1 MDTKPTKAT
10 MHQTTYDYMLK
21 NINEGFNPVDRL
33 AICCG
38 TKFHFVG
45 CEIIIS
51 DMLELTI
58 MEPEWVFPKERFVSY
73 ESKDIGW
80 AKFFG
85 IGRPSIQQIGPIYF
99 M

>member
-1 MDTKPTKAT
+1 MDTKPTKVT
-10 MHQTTYDYMLK
+10 MHQTTYNYILK
-21 NINEGFNPVDRL
+21 SISYGFNPVNHL
-33 AICCG
+33 ALYCG
-38 TKFHFVG
+38 TKFDFIG

-51 DMLELTI
+51 DTLEPTI

-73 ESKDIGW
+73 DSRDIEW

-85 IGRPSIQQIGPIYF
+85 IGRLGIKQIGPIYF